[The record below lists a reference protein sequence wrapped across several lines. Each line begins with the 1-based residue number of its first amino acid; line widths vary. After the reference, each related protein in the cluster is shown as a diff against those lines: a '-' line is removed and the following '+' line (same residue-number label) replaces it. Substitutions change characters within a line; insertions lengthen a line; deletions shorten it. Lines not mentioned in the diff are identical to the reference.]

1 MLRRKGDKHTLG
13 LNEDAHLE
21 INQKNE
27 RTRGFGHTSLIS
39 INIEIIATQLR
50 KIVSITRRVDGFF

>member
-1 MLRRKGDKHTLG
+1 MLSLRESALNITLG

-27 RTRGFGHTSLIS
+27 KNEVLDIPHFIILVITS
-39 INIEIIATQLR
+39 R
-50 KIVSITRRVDGFF
+50 